1 MLSGLSLP
9 MQALA
14 TSLRHGR
21 MCVVSGV
28 AEVDGGAKAKAFKG
42 CDVLVSES
50 PPHSQSQAA
59 FSTHLGLARILGVL
73 LEF

>member
-1 MLSGLSLP
+1 MS
-9 MQALA
+9 
-14 TSLRHGR
+14 
-21 MCVVSGV
+21 VVSGV
-28 AEVDGGAKAKAFKG
+28 AEVDGGTKAKAFKG